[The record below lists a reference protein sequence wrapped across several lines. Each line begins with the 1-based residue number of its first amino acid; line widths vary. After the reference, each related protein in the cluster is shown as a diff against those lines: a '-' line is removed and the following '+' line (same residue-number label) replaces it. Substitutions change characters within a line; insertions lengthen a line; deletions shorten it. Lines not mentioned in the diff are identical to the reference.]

1 MAKRV
6 VIENPIIN
14 SPFVQPRRHFRF
26 DDEGSTSQIVDA
38 RRDSSYFMPIARPK
52 KKGKDKQLTFDDWT
66 ADRIEENKTVNYIRR
81 RVRDWR
87 EGGYRG
93 VTNVTRR
100 LLEDWKCEDRFRRL
114 FFCQIEAL
122 ETLIYLTEAA
132 AKYGDQAVINDLKTF
147 ADDTNLEVRSTRG
160 RSAGG
165 RFQSYLGFSKSEG
178 DRSGQRR

>member
-14 SPFVQPRRHFRF
+14 SPFAEPKRHFRF
-26 DDEGSTSQIVDA
+26 DDEGITSQIVDS

-81 RVRDWR
+81 RVWDWR
-87 EGGYRG
+87 DGGYRG
-93 VTNVTRR
+93 ITTVTRR
-100 LLEDWKCEDRFRRL
+100 LLEHWKVEDRFRRL

-122 ETLIYLTEAA
+122 ETVIYLTEAA
-132 AKYGDQAVINDLKTF
+132 GKSGDQAVINDLKAF
-147 ADDTNLEVRSTRG
+147 ADDANPELRSARG

-178 DRSGQRR
+178 DRSGRRR